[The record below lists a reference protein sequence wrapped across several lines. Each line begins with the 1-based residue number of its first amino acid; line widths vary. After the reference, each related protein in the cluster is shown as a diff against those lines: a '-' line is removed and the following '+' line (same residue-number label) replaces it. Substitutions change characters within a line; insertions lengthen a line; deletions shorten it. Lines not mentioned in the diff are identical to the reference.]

1 MREKYIN
8 GTKERQ
14 ENITTLKQ
22 EIQKSNRIEK
32 EQYDKQYLQE
42 MRIIAE
48 NEEELSDMVY
58 KKTQYQKEKVERE
71 VEESR

>member
-1 MREKYIN
+1 VREKYIN